1 MCLCASLSRRRRGPA
16 GLRDPFRFCRNCGLY
31 ILRSGLSACARHGRY
46 HYPRRALRAVE
57 TPDGRLSKRLICRF
71 LVSPI
76 YICESPR
83 RALPICFGTAD
94 FLFAGRKFFL
104 NFRIACFQFHCFS
117 FIICRHSSITL
128 IGKPSE
134 HMILVN
140 MLK

>member
-1 MCLCASLSRRRRGPA
+1 MTSFSYTMILSTFIDQRVQKLG
-16 GLRDPFRFCRNCGLY
+16 GDFSNIGVLLY
-31 ILRSGLSACARHGRY
+31 QVR
-46 HYPRRALRAVE
+46 
-57 TPDGRLSKRLICRF
+57 K
-71 LVSPI
+71 
-76 YICESPR
+76 
-83 RALPICFGTAD
+83 CFGTAD

-117 FIICRHSSITL
+117 FIICRHSSIAL